1 MQNSEKLSQILAKAR
16 ILEEQITGFISTPGS
31 DGTLKKLL
39 PLLTPI
45 ENFQAQSDK
54 ILSQFN
60 SHLIENEDPKLVI
73 LGIINHSFTQ
83 IKKSIIHP
91 RHYPKLFHPNP
102 NDNLTPSEEEKLKSY
117 LLAIREELNKL
128 NDENSAQEKISIKS
142 AAPGA

>member
-16 ILEEQITGFISTPGS
+16 ILEEQITAFISTPGS
-31 DGTLKKLL
+31 GGTLKNPLH
-39 PLLTPI
+39 LLTPI
-45 ENFQAQSDK
+45 EEFQAQSDK

-83 IKKSIIHP
+83 IKKSMIHP
-91 RHYPKLFHPNP
+91 QRYPKFFSP
-102 NDNLTPSEEEKLKSY
+102 NDNLKLSEEEKFKSY